1 MATRR
6 KKLIAPPR
14 KDVYERKPEFDYHGF
29 EEKKTERM
37 IRPGK
42 DRFFHAN
49 FKHDVKDPDAY
60 ATVYQILIEESDY
73 LKVQRFLNRDD
84 IDLELEPHIIQFLEE
99 CFIVREN
106 WDRFAQDMKIVSSKI
121 KDVLFK
127 IECFGEDFGNDIW
140 FAFALNGKYYQ
151 DDVEIK
157 YPEFDP
163 TRMFLKDE

>member
-1 MATRR
+1 M
-6 KKLIAPPR
+6 
-14 KDVYERKPEFDYHGF
+14 
-29 EEKKTERM
+29 
-37 IRPGK
+37 
-42 DRFFHAN
+42 
-49 FKHDVKDPDAY
+49 
-60 ATVYQILIEESDY
+60 
-73 LKVQRFLNRDD
+73 QRFLNRED